1 MITEQDIKHL
11 KRCVELAE
19 SALEEGN
26 QPFGSILV
34 SEDGNVLFEDYNR
47 SSSGDDTQHP
57 EFSIARYAAE
67 HLSKEERARAIVY
80 TSGEHCP
87 MCSAAHG
94 WVGLGKIIYA
104 SSSNQLAQWLH
115 ELNVAPS
122 PVRNLS
128 IEEVVKG
135 IEVEG
140 PVPELAE
147 EVRKLHVRLHKK

>member
-47 SSSGDDTQHP
+47 ISSGDDTQHP

-115 ELNVAPS
+115 ELNVSPS

>member
-47 SSSGDDTQHP
+47 ISSGDDTQHP

-94 WVGLGKIIYA
+94 WVRENYLCKFIEPA
-104 SSSNQLAQWLH
+104 
-115 ELNVAPS
+115 S
-122 PVRNLS
+122 PVAARAKRCS
-128 IEEVVKG
+128 VTC
-135 IEVEG
+135 
-140 PVPELAE
+140 A
-147 EVRKLHVRLHKK
+147 